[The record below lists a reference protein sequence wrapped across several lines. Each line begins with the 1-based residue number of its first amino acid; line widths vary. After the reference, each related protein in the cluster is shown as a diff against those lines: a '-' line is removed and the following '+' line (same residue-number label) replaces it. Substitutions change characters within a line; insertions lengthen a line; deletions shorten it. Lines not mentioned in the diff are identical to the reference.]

1 MGREQALHCRRVTVR
16 FRSTREARNRENRS
30 QKYMKIDP
38 KIFFLRRGGGHG
50 MMPPPLNT
58 PLSALLDGKRP
69 FCVLSPFRGLWATY
83 AVHVSLSLIGSA

>member
-50 MMPPPLNT
+50 MMPPPAKYAT
-58 PLSALLDGKRP
+58 E
-69 FCVLSPFRGLWATY
+69 CTFRRKTTILRFEPISGLMGN
-83 AVHVSLSLIGSA
+83 VRCSC